1 MLPASLADVLEPE
14 LPALSAEIVVAIG
27 REVPE
32 YVRPFEGAFGRAV
45 RTGVDEAIRRFLNL
59 IRDPDAGDESGRRL
73 YVGLGREEYRAGRT
87 LDALQAAYRVG
98 ARVAWRHFARAGE
111 AAAVDSGTMALLAEA
126 IFAYIDE
133 LSAESV
139 EGYAQAQSERAGEL
153 ERARAE
159 LVSVLL
165 RTPAA
170 AVDVPS
176 LADAARWQLPR
187 RAAAVACSLDALP
200 GLARRLGEGVL
211 HAPHEGVGCIVLPDA
226 EGPGRREAL
235 RVAARERVAAVGP
248 DGPLEQLP
256 RSWRLASETLS
267 IADDDELLVAD
278 DHLAQ
283 LVLHEGALAIERVA
297 ERRLQPL
304 EALTPARRER
314 MSRTALAFLQCQGNA
329 AAVARTLNLHPQTA
343 RYRIARLRELF
354 GAQLD
359 EADAR
364 FELEAALRTS
374 LGGRASSAIGD
385 GANARSPATRP
396 AAPRASPTSA

>member
-1 MLPASLADVLEPE
+1 MLPPALADVLEPE
-14 LPALSAEIVVAIG
+14 LPVLSEEIVVAIG

-45 RTGVDEAIRRFLNL
+45 RTGVDEALRRLLNL
-59 IRDPDAGDESGRRL
+59 VRDPDTADESGRRL
-73 YVGLGREEYRAGRT
+73 YVGLGRQEYRAGRT

-98 ARVAWRHFARAGE
+98 ARVAWRHLARAGK
-111 AAAVDSGTMALLAEA
+111 AAGVDGETLALLAEA

-139 EGYAQAQSERAGEL
+139 EGYAQAQSERAGQL

-159 LVSVLL
+159 LLSALL
-165 RTPAA
+165 HNSS

-176 LADAARWQLPR
+176 LAEAARWRLPR
-187 RAAAVACSLDALP
+187 RAAAVACSLAALP

-211 HAPHEGVGCIVLPDA
+211 QAPHEGLGCVLLPDA

-235 RVAARERVAAVGP
+235 RLAARERVAAVGP
-248 DGPLEQLP
+248 DGPLAQLP

-267 IADDDELLVAD
+267 IADGEALLVAD
-278 DHLAQ
+278 EHLAQ
-283 LVLHEGALAIERVA
+283 LVLHESAPAIERVA
-297 ERRLQPL
+297 ERRLRPF

-314 MSRTALAFLQCQGNA
+314 MSRTALAFLQNHGNA
-329 AAVARTLNLHPQTA
+329 AAVARALHLHPQTA
-343 RYRIARLRELF
+343 RYRISRLRELL

-359 EADAR
+359 DADAR
-364 FELEAALRTS
+364 FELEAALRAS
-374 LGGRASSAIGD
+374 LADPTPGAPSAD
-385 GANARSPATRP
+385 GAD
-396 AAPRASPTSA
+396 AA